1 MFLRQFAID
10 GLGHLSTLIAD
21 ESAGLAAVVD
31 PRRDVDIYLDA
42 ARQHDLRISH
52 VVETHLHNDYVSGGR
67 DLAALTGATH
77 VIGAGAELAYEHR
90 PVRHGETFD
99 VGQLR
104 FTVLETPGHTPEHVA
119 YAVADRSRADEPLL
133 LFTGGSLLVGAVGRT
148 DLLGAENALPFARAM
163 FRSLHEVVL
172 PHEDYVGVYP
182 THGAGSLC
190 STGHLVDTV
199 LDRRLRTPPQ
209 PDGRRRGRRRVRDDP
224 ADRPAGVPALLR
236 PDAADEPGRP
246 AAPRR
251 SRAGCPAPRRRRGP
265 GGDRGRSPGDRPAIA
280 LGPRDEPHPGLAV
293 DPGRARPSGRGWAGS
308 STTTGP
314 SSSCSS
320 DLRDWDDA
328 IRQALRI
335 GQEQVVGHLR
345 GGFAS
350 WSESDAPIEAGGRL
364 TVDQL
369 AAQVDRGGSAAPLV
383 IDVRQLSEYESAH
396 VPGSL
401 HLAAGSLP
409 DRLDELPRDRPIAT
423 VCGSGYRASVAAS
436 LLRAAGF
443 RDVSWVADGVPGVA
457 APRPRGRARGAAR
470 RRGHDHGRLRASPP
484 TATATRTRRRRSRP
498 PTSLPRPDD
507 ADAPGRL
514 SRSLRTA
521 PHRTPPKG
529 TGPM

>member
-1 MFLRQFAID
+1 MRISQFAIE

-21 ESAGLAAVVD
+21 ESTGLAAVVD

-42 ARQHDLRISH
+42 ARRHDLRISH
-52 VVETHLHNDYVSGGR
+52 VIETHLHNDYVSGGR

-190 STGHLVDTV
+190 STGISSTPSSTVGYERRHNPMVGAADVDAFATT
-199 LDRRLRTPPQ
+199 LLTGQPAFPRYFARMRPTNQAGPRLL
-209 PDGRRRGRRRVRDDP
+209 GGHV
-224 ADRPAGVPALLR
+224 
-236 PDAADEPGRP
+236 PDARPLGVDEVRAAIADG
-246 AAPRR
+246 AQAI
-251 SRAGCPAPRRRRGP
+251 
-265 GGDRGRSPGDRPAIA
+265 DLRSPSAHATSHI
-280 LGPRDEPHPGLAV
+280 PGSLSI
-293 DPGRARPSGRGWAGS
+293 PAGS
-308 STTTGP
+308 SFGTWLGWVVDHDRPVVLVLERP
-314 SSSCSS
+314 S
-320 DLRDWDDA
+320 DWDDA

-335 GQEQVVGHLR
+335 GQEQVIGHLR

-350 WSESDAPIEAGGRL
+350 WSESDAPLEAGGRL

-409 DRLDELPRDRPIAT
+409 DRLGELPRDRPIAT

-443 RDVSWVADGVPGVA
+443 RDVSWVADGVPAWRRRGHEVVHGAPPDA
-457 APRPRGRARGAAR
+457 AVTNPPGASVDADGHGHGHAHEAPAQPPADEPAAAR
-470 RRGHDHGRLRASPP
+470 RR
-484 TATATRTRRRRSRP
+484 
-498 PTSLPRPDD
+498 
-507 ADAPGRL
+507 
-514 SRSLRTA
+514 
-521 PHRTPPKG
+521 
-529 TGPM
+529 